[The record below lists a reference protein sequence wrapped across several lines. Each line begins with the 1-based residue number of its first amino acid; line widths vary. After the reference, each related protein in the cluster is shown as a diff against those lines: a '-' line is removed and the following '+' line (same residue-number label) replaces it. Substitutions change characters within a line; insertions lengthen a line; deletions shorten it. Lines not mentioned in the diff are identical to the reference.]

1 VSHVHKHRFLAA
13 GLAAGLL
20 LTAAGCGSSSGG
32 SSGSGSGSG
41 SGTKG
46 GTVTG
51 TKDAA
56 AAKLVPKKVAD
67 AGTLTVASDASYA
80 PSEFFDKDGKTVI
93 GFDAD
98 LAKAIGDELG
108 LKVTVQNAGFDSII
122 PALGNRYDVGMS
134 SFTDT
139 LERQKTVDFVDYFE
153 AGTSFYVEKGKN
165 SDITT
170 LDAICGKKVAVEK
183 GTTQLDDATAQN
195 KKCAK
200 QATVLTFQ
208 DQNGANLALSSGRA
222 DAVMADSPVAAYAAE
237 KSNGKFEVIGKSY
250 GNAPYGVA
258 IPKSKDY
265 AGMDKAVQAALEKL
279 QADGTYLSILKK
291 WGVESGAV
299 TKFPIN
305 GVTS

>member
-1 VSHVHKHRFLAA
+1 VSHVRKHRFLAA

-20 LTAAGCGSSSGG
+20 VTAASCGSSS
-32 SSGSGSGSG
+32 SSGSSD
-41 SGTKG
+41 GTKG
-46 GTVTG
+46 GGTVTA

-67 AGTLTVASDASYA
+67 AGTITVSSDASYA

-98 LAKAIGDELG
+98 LAKALGEVLG
-108 LKVTVQNAGFDSII
+108 LKVKVQNAGFDSII
-122 PALGNRYDVGMS
+122 PALGNRYDIGMS

-165 SDITT
+165 SGITS
-170 LDAICGKKVAVEK
+170 LEAICGKKVAVEK

-237 KSNGKFEVIGKSY
+237 QSKGKFEVIGKSY

-265 AGMDKAVQAALEKL
+265 AGMDKAVKAAMEKL
-279 QADGTYLSILKK
+279 QADGSYLKILKK
-291 WGVESGAV
+291 WGVQAGAV